1 MVLFGTQVFQAGVGI
16 LSGILLARLLGPTE
30 KGHYYFLTLLPAT
43 AMVILQLGL
52 PRAFGYYT
60 ARGVTVT
67 ILSKAFALTALL
79 TVVAIAGL
87 IAVVRL
93 VAADV
98 MQELGIE
105 QFLLAFLAF
114 PLQLSGAFTIA
125 IVMGRKAV
133 RWYAAVNVV
142 YTTAALILLLV
153 FLGGFGP
160 TVTAALAA
168 FVGSLLIQSVGSAV
182 GARRVTA
189 HLPPIDRV
197 TFRGLF
203 RYGLPFFPGSLAV
216 FFAYRVDAYLIVF
229 LMIDPATALGYYSL
243 AVGLAEIVL
252 FFPRAV
258 TTLYFPHVAGLRAK
272 NRTGRSPRR
281 HVSRCS

>member
-1 MVLFGTQVFQAGVGI
+1 MRPARARPRGRMTTADRTDQQFSGGVMVLFGTQVFQAGVGI

-93 VAADV
+93 VAADI

-133 RWYAAVNVV
+133 RWYAARQRGLHDRRARP
-142 YTTAALILLLV
+142 AARLPRRIR
-153 FLGGFGP
+153 P
-160 TVTAALAA
+160 DRDRR
-168 FVGSLLIQSVGSAV
+168 
-182 GARRVTA
+182 ARRV
-189 HLPPIDRV
+189 
-197 TFRGLF
+197 RGLAPDPV
-203 RYGLPFFPGSLAV
+203 RGLGGRARGGSPPTCRRSTGSPSGACS
-216 FFAYRVDAYLIVF
+216 ATGCRSSQAAW
-229 LMIDPATALGYYSL
+229 PSSSPTALTP
-243 AVGLAEIVL
+243 I
-252 FFPRAV
+252 
-258 TTLYFPHVAGLRAK
+258 
-272 NRTGRSPRR
+272 
-281 HVSRCS
+281 